1 MSTSLSAS
9 NLGPAVDI
17 SVDGVRDF
25 CLLRLKRVVVAMPL
39 RFTIISLILLVPCWW
54 QPQIAAGDLASHAY
68 NAWLVQ
74 LVKQGKAPGLSIATG
89 STNVL
94 FDLMLDGLIDKVGI
108 GAAQR
113 LAVGF
118 CVLLCFWGAFALV
131 ATISRKMPWFVAPL
145 LAILSYGTV
154 FNMGLFNYYLGGALA
169 LAALAVLWRAG
180 LWDGFFGFGLLALA
194 WFAQP
199 LPALSAAAIF
209 GYVSLARR
217 LSPRGRL
224 MLISVC
230 LGALVLLRALIQ
242 HFWQSIWGWRQALH
256 ATGADQ
262 AYMFGH
268 HYRVIT
274 LAILVI
280 WTMVFFQLARETSW
294 KQVLNS
300 IPVQIYL
307 LCVFGCFLLPYN
319 ISFPWYKAAFGGV
332 AERIAWLAAVVMCG
346 LMSSVKNVRLYGL
359 ASAMVAIAYFG
370 LLYSDARAVNRIEQQ
385 VVQLVSTLP
394 QDQRILA
401 ELRYPTIDGFDESM
415 LADRACIGKCF
426 SFGNYEAATAQF
438 RIRAQPGNSIVAW
451 TTDNFASGRRVGQ
464 AEQFFASQPDG
475 SLYWI
480 HACGNG
486 LTDVCM
492 QRLSRDSLSS
502 LK

>member
-9 NLGPAVDI
+9 NLGPAFDM

-25 CLLRLKRVVVAMPL
+25 CLLRLKRIVAAMPV
-39 RFTIISLILLVPCWW
+39 RFAVVSLVLLVPCWW

-74 LVKQGKAPGLSIATG
+74 LVKQGKAPGLSIATE

-94 FDLMLDGLIDKVGI
+94 FDFMLDGLIDKVGI

-118 CVLLCFWGAFALV
+118 CVLLFFWGAFALV
-131 ATISRKMPWFVAPL
+131 TAIARKLPWFLTPL
-145 LAILSYGTV
+145 LAILAYGTV
-154 FNMGLFNYYLGGALA
+154 FNMGLFNYYLGGSLA
-169 LAALAVLWRAG
+169 LAALAVLWRAT
-180 LWDGFFGFGLLALA
+180 LWDSLFGFGLLALA
-194 WFAQP
+194 WLAQP
-199 LPALSAAAIF
+199 LPALWAAAIF
-209 GYVSLARR
+209 AYVVLARR
-217 LSPRGRL
+217 LSRPGRL
-224 MLISVC
+224 ILASVC
-230 LGALVLLRALIQ
+230 LGALVLLRLFIQ

-268 HYRVIT
+268 HYRLIT
-274 LAILVI
+274 LAILII
-280 WTMVFFQLARETSW
+280 WATVFLQLAREIGW
-294 KQVLNS
+294 KQVLHS
-300 IPVQIYL
+300 IPVQVYL
-307 LCVFGCFLLPYN
+307 LCVLGCFLLPYN
-319 ISFPWYKAAFGGV
+319 ILFPWYKAAFGGV

-346 LMSSVKNVRLYGL
+346 LMASVKNIKLYGW
-359 ASAMVAIAYFG
+359 ASAIVAIAYFSM
-370 LLYSDARAVNRIEQQ
+370 LYSDARAINRIEQQ

-401 ELRYPTIDGFDESM
+401 ELRYPTLDGFDESM

-438 RIRAQPGNSIVAW
+438 RIRAQSGNSIVAW
-451 TTDNFASGRRVGQ
+451 TTDNFQAGRRVGQ
-464 AEQFFASQPDG
+464 AEQFFSSQPGG

-480 HACGNG
+480 HACGSDLAG
-486 LTDVCM
+486 VCM
-492 QRLSRDSLSS
+492 QRLSRIAWLP
-502 LK
+502 